1 MVPDIMGKMVDVE
14 ITSATKFSLIS
25 QPVSEPQRP
34 DVPQAL
40 EKGQV
45 SGLSQS
51 LPTPR
56 VADGSIIT
64 RWWPLV
70 AFTGLAGLRLAWIIW
85 RRR

>member
-1 MVPDIMGKMVDVE
+1 MGKMVDVV
-14 ITSATKFSLIS
+14 ITSATKFSLLS

-45 SGLSQS
+45 SGLPSAPLAATQDGSQS
-51 LPTPR
+51 I
-56 VADGSIIT
+56 VA

-70 AFTGLAGLRLAWIIW
+70 AFTGLASLRLAWIVW
-85 RRR
+85 RHR

>member
-1 MVPDIMGKMVDVE
+1 MVPDIMGKMVSVR
-14 ITSATKFSLIS
+14 IISASKFSLIS
-25 QPVSEPQRP
+25 QPISEPQRP

-40 EKGQV
+40 EKGQI

-51 LPTPR
+51 LPTR
-56 VADGSIIT
+56 VDDGSIVA

-70 AFTGLAGLRLAWIIW
+70 ALTGLAGLRLAWILW